1 MNKNVR
7 LIIGGVIIIALM
19 LRGIL
24 RPDSNVNNP
33 VAYFFVG
40 LTIVFC
46 LSGIGLAIYRMIK
59 EKQAPQ
65 EQ

>member
-24 RPDSNVNNP
+24 KPDSNVDNP

-40 LTIVFC
+40 LTIAIGA
-46 LSGIGLAIYRMIK
+46 SGIGLAIYRMIK
-59 EKQAPQ
+59 EKQASQ
-65 EQ
+65 EE